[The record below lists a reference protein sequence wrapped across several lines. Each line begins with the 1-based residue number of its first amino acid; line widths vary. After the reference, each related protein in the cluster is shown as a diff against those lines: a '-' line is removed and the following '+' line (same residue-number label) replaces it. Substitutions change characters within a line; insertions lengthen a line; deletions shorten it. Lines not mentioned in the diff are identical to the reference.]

1 VIPKTDAAAAIAHAQ
16 SDLDAALARLAELPS
31 ISADRLTYAAHAL
44 NNYLMVVS
52 TISHVL
58 RAAVRT
64 CADAAAMDRIDSLGH
79 ATALMKQMVRQLV
92 APGGD
97 EVPKL
102 IFLPVEL
109 ASAFRSFY
117 DEYQPR
123 AAAKQISFKR
133 DFPHGPTVVYTDR
146 IALGAIIDNLLSN
159 AVKYSRPGGTIVIR
173 LDAAAGEA
181 IVSVTDSGPGIS
193 AADAP
198 GLFTRGGKLSAR
210 PTAGESSTGYG
221 LAIAKDLTEALH
233 GRIWFQNEPAG
244 GATFFVALP
253 LHDPSH
259 DPDVKPA
266 AR

>member
-1 VIPKTDAAAAIAHAQ
+1 MDAAAAIAHAQ
-16 SDLDAALARLAELPS
+16 SDLDAALARLAELPA

-64 CADAAAMDRIDSLGH
+64 CADPAAMDRIDSLGH

-97 EVPKL
+97 EEPKL
-102 IFLPVEL
+102 IFLPVEM
-109 ASAFRSFY
+109 ASGLKSY
-117 DEYQPR
+117 CDEYEPR
-123 AAAKQISFKR
+123 AAAKQITIERHFGR
-133 DFPHGPTVVYTDR
+133 EAIVAYTDR
-146 IALGAIIDNLLSN
+146 IAAGAVVDNLFSN
-159 AVKYSRPGGTIVIR
+159 AVKYSRQGGKITVR
-173 LDAAAGEA
+173 LIAAAGEG
-181 IVSVTDSGPGIS
+181 IVSITDSGPGIS
-193 AADAP
+193 AADAA

-221 LAIAKDLTEALH
+221 LAIAKDLATALH
-233 GRIWFQNEPAG
+233 GRIWFHNEPAG
-244 GATFFVALP
+244 GATFFLALP
-253 LHDPSH
+253 LYDASH

-266 AR
+266 TR